1 MIYKISKSNRRIVGE
16 ITLDGSKS
24 ISNRI
29 LIINALCKDNFKIDR
44 ISTSKDTQTPYQ
56 IAQSKRD

>member
-1 MIYKISKSNRRIVGE
+1 MKHIISKKDLNVQGE

-29 LIINALCKDNFKIDR
+29 LLIQALCKEDFKIENL
-44 ISTSKDTQTPYQ
+44 STSKDLSL
-56 IAQSKRD
+56 IHI